1 MDNEQLYKRQN
12 ENYKEVYPNTLLS
25 SILDK
30 ESGKS
35 LKDIINA
42 YNHLYVPFVNN
53 IYETLTAIPVCI
65 RRKGLWVTWG
75 IEDEIN
81 TYQFNLSTAEAAD
94 DSVWGNIESWTKILD
109 KNNGTTEDRPTINL
123 YIGQEYFDT
132 TINKPIWYKGN
143 NEWVDATGTPV

>member
-1 MDNEQLYKRQN
+1 MSKQLYEKQN
-12 ENYKEVYPNTLLS
+12 GKYKEVYPNALLS

-35 LKDIINA
+35 LKDIISA

-53 IYETLTAIPVCI
+53 IYETLTAISVCI
-65 RRKGLWVTWG
+65 RRKGLWVTWE
-75 IEDEIN
+75 IENEIN
-81 TYQFNLSTAEAAD
+81 TYQFDLSTAEAAD

-143 NEWVDATGTPV
+143 NEWVDAAGTPV

>member
-1 MDNEQLYKRQN
+1 MSKQLYEKQN
-12 ENYKEVYPNTLLS
+12 GKYKEVYPNALLS

-35 LKDIINA
+35 LKDIISA

-65 RRKGLWVTWG
+65 RRKGLWVTLG

-81 TYQFNLSTAEAAD
+81 TYQFDLSTAEAAD
-94 DSVWGNIESWTKILD
+94 NSIWGNIESWTKILD
-109 KNNGTTEDRPTINL
+109 KNSGTTENRPTINL

-143 NEWVDATGTPV
+143 NEWVDATGTLV